1 MQELV
6 TMYHNLVIVLG
17 LLLALVMGWNIGLGL
32 MLVYLIGKVSRKAL
46 T

>member
-32 MLVYLIGKVSRKAL
+32 MLVYLIGKVSM
-46 T
+46 